1 MKRLLQFLFF
11 AFIYVMTMEA
21 VPAYRGAIN
30 ALQPDGTTI
39 TFYINGDEHWH
50 QCISTDGYL
59 LKQDEDG
66 GYRYASL
73 TDKNML
79 TIQDSPLAHNPD
91 MRSLT
96 EIKYVGKLKKA
107 TELINLNSATL

>member
-11 AFIYVMTMEA
+11 AFIYVMTVEA

-50 QCISTDGYL
+50 Q
-59 LKQDEDG
+59 
-66 GYRYASL
+66 A
-73 TDKNML
+73 
-79 TIQDSPLAHNPD
+79 
-91 MRSLT
+91 
-96 EIKYVGKLKKA
+96 
-107 TELINLNSATL
+107 